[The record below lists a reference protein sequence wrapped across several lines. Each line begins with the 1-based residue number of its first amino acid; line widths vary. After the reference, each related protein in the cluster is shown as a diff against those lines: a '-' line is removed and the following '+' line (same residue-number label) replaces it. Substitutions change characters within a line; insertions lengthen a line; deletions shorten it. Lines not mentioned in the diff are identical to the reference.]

1 MEMTA
6 QNAIY
11 LDAETGGKGRQFKCR
26 FLVPGLVKYDY
37 GVCLLTKENAD
48 RFIQGFVGCPVIIN
62 HHEVTD
68 KNAKELSV
76 GNIFSVWFDDKD
88 GYYWCNGIIND
99 KKAIELIEK
108 GYSVSCQ
115 YTITEYADNNSGA
128 LHNGNPYDKIIE
140 NGKPEHLAIVNN
152 PRYEGAIIAVNALL
166 AENEDKWITIHPNG
180 EDEKG
185 RHLLIKEGETVHEAM
200 ERAYGIDAS
209 KGQQKLFD
217 TTGDR
222 KTKEDFKRE
231 AEEKQ
236 KKYDEIEKLHQD
248 SEKKQAEEKEAQ
260 KEVEVKEE
268 ELITSPEDLKEV
280 AEKKGVQKREV
291 TPEDIGLKL
300 DENEAVKRGLP
311 KETVQKQIE
320 KLQKG
325 KEYRINNASR
335 ATFTG
340 EYNKDGM
347 PIFENYRGDK
357 LEVSLTNQFDEIKET
372 SESPFGEGVKAIEG
386 KKALLGGK
394 TSGYVKG
401 DKGVSIE
408 DFGDGNYKVNYYDGT
423 RLKNIKYYSTE
434 KGMQKAVRDHLQGGA
449 NKETKALETKTDLN
463 AAQEKY
469 NDILKKYNDAEH
481 KKWQRGISNEE
492 YHQAWE
498 DSAKYKKELTT
509 ARREYAESIM
519 SNFEEVEENP
529 YEERQQA
536 RRDRYEELSEKA
548 QKTSESYA
556 KAGKDM
562 FDVIPFGQPI
572 HGQRDRN
579 YRDKAWGKFE
589 SSWKEQKKSD
599 YYADKAKSVGKAGI
613 SADDANAIAKL
624 AQKYK
629 SGVDSAEKRRII
641 DRVIDIHKN
650 AQRALQ
656 GTQSEDYK
664 DLGFAV
670 ERNADINRLQL
681 KFEGKPSESVR
692 SILKHN
698 GFRWSPR
705 EGAWQRQ
712 LTGNAEYSLKRV
724 AEELKANN
732 SFVEEFKNTL
742 YDVIAGGI
750 CERLGELL
758 AQNKSNNPKEKWI
771 TIKGNHILLKDG
783 ENPADAF
790 KRVTGVSFAKANKY
804 QKKDTHKSSKEYK
817 KILEEVK
824 RSNSEKI
831 TSEQI
836 IENAVKNSK
845 LNEKE
850 IREKIENAD
859 KYNEY
864 IRQYKLDTQHRFSKD
879 GKYTEERKEKHKKI
893 LLDIFKNAKKA
904 KPKNGEKPTVI
915 FLGGRGGSGKSKFDM
930 PDEEHP
936 GNIGIYDKSKY
947 IVLDADEIKNSIDE
961 YQGLNAYEVHEES
974 SDILNQALLK
984 AKKEGLNIVL
994 DATMKTFSSTEK
1006 KVKSFD
1012 DAGYNI
1018 EMYYMHLPRE
1028 KAAERAIG
1036 RFMGKRGRYVPLNV
1050 LLNDMKNNE
1059 ENFDKLK
1066 HYASKWAFYNNDV
1079 PDVKD
1084 KPILIDKNY

>member
-1 MEMTA
+1 MEA

-11 LDAETGGKGRQFKCR
+11 LDEETGGKGRQFKAR

-48 RFIQGFVGCPVIIN
+48 KFIQGFIGCPVVIN
-62 HHEVTD
+62 HQTVTD
-68 KNAKELSV
+68 DNAKAVSV

-128 LHNGNPYDKIIE
+128 LHNGNPYDKIIQ

-248 SEKKQAEEKEAQ
+248 SEKKQAEEKEA
-260 KEVEVKEE
+260 
-268 ELITSPEDLKEV
+268 
-280 AEKKGVQKREV
+280 KKNKAIQDYIDGKI
-291 TPEDIGLKL
+291 TPEDIGLK
-300 DENEAVKRGLP
+300 E
-311 KETVQKQIE
+311 
-320 KLQKG
+320 
-325 KEYRINNASR
+325 
-335 ATFTG
+335 
-340 EYNKDGM
+340 
-347 PIFENYRGDK
+347 
-357 LEVSLTNQFDEIKET
+357 ET
-372 SESPFGEGVKAIEG
+372 SESPFGEGVEIIESD
-386 KKALLGGK
+386 KK
-394 TSGYVKG
+394 GYMLDSKNLKSYRKG
-401 DKGVSIE
+401 DKFAIVDDWSNE
-408 DFGDGNYKVNYYDGT
+408 DGDRFTVRFYDGKKHLNSKT
-423 RLKNIKYYSTE
+423 YSTKRGME
-434 KGMQKAVRDHLQGGA
+434 KAIREHLQGGA

-481 KKWQRGISNEE
+481 KKWQSGISNQE

-519 SNFEEVEENP
+519 SNFEAVEDNP

-556 KAGKDM
+556 KAGQDM

-589 SSWKEQKKSD
+589 SSWKEQKKAD

-624 AQKYK
+624 ARKYK

-641 DRVIDIHKN
+641 DRVIEIHKN
-650 AQRALQ
+650 TERAKEA
-656 GTQSEDYK
+656 TQSDDYK

-681 KFEGKPSESVR
+681 KFDGKPDESTR

-742 YDVIAGGI
+742 YDVFAEGI
-750 CERLGELL
+750 VGCLGEFL

-771 TIKGNHILLKDG
+771 TIKGNHILLKEG
-783 ENPADAF
+783 ESIEDAF
-790 KRVTGVSFAKANKY
+790 KRTTGVSLQKSNNPKDNTDFSGGNHKYKEALEKVKRDNKKNITP
-804 QKKDTHKSSKEYK
+804 QQVIDSAIKSLQESGKDYTPEEIKK
-817 KILEEVK
+817 KIEEADAY
-824 RSNSEKI
+824 N
-831 TSEQI
+831 
-836 IENAVKNSK
+836 
-845 LNEKE
+845 LNIVRNNWETY
-850 IREKIENAD
+850 
-859 KYNEY
+859 KY
-864 IRQYKLDTQHRFSKD
+864 HSD
-879 GKYTEERKEKHKKI
+879 GKGHYKENRQKLHKKI
-893 LLDIFKNAKKA
+893 LNDLFLHANMA
-904 KPKNGEKPTVI
+904 KPKAGEKPTFMV
-915 FLGGRGGSGKSKFDM
+915 LGGRGGSGKSKFN
-930 PDEEHP
+930 
-936 GNIGIYDKSKY
+936 GLVYDKDKY
-947 IVLDADEIKNSIDE
+947 IVLDADAIKEMLPE
-961 YQGLNAYEVHEES
+961 YKGYNAFEVHEES
-974 SDILNQALLK
+974 SDILKKALK
-984 AKKEGLNIVL
+984 IAQKRGLNVVL
-994 DATMKTFSSTEK
+994 DGTMKSLGNTEK
-1006 KVKSFD
+1006 KIKSFN

-1018 EMYYMHLPRE
+1018 EMYYMHLPCE

-1036 RFMGKRGRYVPLNV
+1036 RFMGDNGRYVPLEI
-1050 LLNDMKNNE
+1050 LLDMKNNE

-1079 PDVKD
+1079 PSKEN